1 MQHLHFIVLKYH
13 GKNTALFNF
22 ATMGKCYKSFYY
34 HSMVFTAVKL
44 LTHNKSNTMEWQY
57 TTMVKRFITLALG
70 DSMGLRYV
78 LQLLF
83 SEKSQNDQQ
92 LNNYQ
97 RQRKMY
103 DLNF

>member
-1 MQHLHFIVLKYH
+1 MQNLHLIVLKYH

-22 ATMGKCYKSFYY
+22 ATMGQWYKSFYY

-57 TTMVKRFITLALG
+57 ITMVKSFITLALG
-70 DSMGLRYV
+70 ATMGHRYV

-97 RQRKMY
+97 RQRKIY